1 MRLFASLWAASFLV
15 GSVSLYAADSATAPR
30 PIPLTRPELKDLLED
45 LKQRKPRIP
54 LPELSEEDREKLGN
68 RAGSYEARLRHHYMP
83 STAGLGGGFSR
94 GGDPKMTLDYPF
106 KTMMFWIVSRM
117 NNCQY
122 CLGHQEIKLSVAGLA
137 EDRIAALD
145 GDWSEFTPAERS
157 AFAFARKL
165 TYQPHLLGDADI
177 EGLRKHYNDLQILEI
192 VLSLA
197 GNNSINRW
205 KEGVGVPQEADGRG
219 FLRRGGAAAAQDRI
233 LPIESFLTPTAD
245 KYKTSISKV
254 APIFRDEQTGE
265 STRLTMSRRP
275 ALEPRADV
283 AAKLAAI
290 RTRKPRLPVLSED
303 QARSVLPGESADE
316 PLPQWVRLLANFPG
330 EGSSRIRSHRAAEQS
345 GDLKPAL
352 KAQVSWIVARQD
364 RAWYAIAESLLRLK
378 KLGMSDEQIYALD
391 GSWENFTPAEQS
403 LFTVARKLAAS
414 PIVLTDEDVAEAVRV
429 TSPRDVVQ
437 LISYVTGRAS
447 FNRITEAAG
456 LPADE

>member
-1 MRLFASLWAASFLV
+1 
-15 GSVSLYAADSATAPR
+15 
-30 PIPLTRPELKDLLED
+30 LTRPELKDLLED

-54 LPELSEEDREKLGN
+54 LPELSEEEKEKFGDLG
-68 RAGSYEARLRHHYMP
+68 GGYESRLRRHYMP
-83 STAGLGGGFSR
+83 PSAGRGGGGGFGR
-94 GGDPKMTLDYPF
+94 GGDPNMTLDYPF

-122 CLGHQEIKLSVAGLA
+122 CLGHQEIKLSVAGLD
-137 EDRIAALD
+137 EDKIAALD

-177 EGLRKHYNDLQILEI
+177 EGLRKHYTDLQILEI

-197 GNNSINRW
+197 GNISINRW
-205 KEGVGVPQEADGRG
+205 KEGVGVPQEATGRG
-219 FLRRGGAAAAQDRI
+219 FLRRGGAAAAKDRI
-233 LPIESFLTPTAD
+233 MPIETFLTPTAD
-245 KYKTSISKV
+245 KYKASISKV

-275 ALEPRADV
+275 ALESRAEV

-290 RTRKPRLPVLSED
+290 RTRKPRLPVLSEEK
-303 QARSVLPGESADE
+303 ARSVLPGESANE
-316 PLPQWVRLLANFPG
+316 PLPQWVRLLANFPVDG
-330 EGSSRIRSHRAAEQS
+330 GSRIHSHLAAEQS

-364 RAWYAIAESLLRLK
+364 RAWYATAESLARLK
-378 KLGMSDEQIYALD
+378 KLGMSDAQIYALD
-391 GSWENFTPAEQS
+391 GSWENFTTAEQS

-414 PIVLTDEDVAEAVRV
+414 PIVLTDEDVTEAVRL
-429 TSPRDVVQ
+429 TSARDVVQ

-456 LPADE
+456 LGADE